1 MDILYAP
8 WREAYFSEKPS
19 EKQSDCVFCGISQSP
34 KNDSANKVIYRNDE
48 LFIVMNKFPYTPGH
62 ILIVPHT
69 HEDSPEKLPSD
80 IWLNLFKVAQ
90 DSMQIL
96 YDYGASGIN
105 MGMNI
110 KKSGGAGIPAHLHL
124 HLLPR
129 WDGDTNFITA
139 IAGVR
144 SYGIDFERVYQQFAE
159 SAKKYLR

>member
-8 WREAYFSEKPS
+8 WREAYFSD
-19 EKQSDCVFCGISQSP
+19 KQNECVFCGIAKEP
-34 KNDSANKVIYRNDE
+34 HNDNANKVIYRNDE
-48 LFIVMNKFPYTPGH
+48 IFIVMNKFPYTPGH

-69 HEDSPEKLPSD
+69 HTDSPEKLPQNL
-80 IWLNLFKVAQ
+80 WLSLFKTAQ

-110 KKSGGAGIPAHLHL
+110 KQSGGAGIPAHLHL

-129 WDGDTNFITA
+129 WSGDTNFITA
-139 IAGVR
+139 IGNTR
-144 SYGIDFERVYQQFAE
+144 SYGIDFEKVYERFSE
-159 SAKKYLR
+159 LAKKYLS

>member
-8 WREAYFSEKPS
+8 WREAYFTQDRE
-19 EKQSDCVFCGISQSP
+19 ECVFCGIS
-34 KNDSANKVIYRNDE
+34 KNANDDSKNKVIYRNDW

-62 ILIVPHT
+62 ILIVPHL
-69 HEDSPEKLPSD
+69 HKDSPEKLPQD
-80 IWLNLFKVAQ
+80 IWLQTFKIAQ

-110 KKSGGAGIPAHLHL
+110 KQSGGAGIPAHLHL

-129 WDGDTNFITA
+129 WSGDTNFITT
-139 IAGVR
+139 IGNVR
-144 SYGIDFERVYQQFAE
+144 SYGIDFEKVYEQFLQ
-159 SAKKYLR
+159 SAKKYLP

>member
-8 WREAYFSEKPS
+8 WREAYFSDKCDE
-19 EKQSDCVFCGISQSP
+19 CVFCGIAKSP
-34 KNDSANKVIYRNDE
+34 DLDAQNKVIFRNDS

-62 ILIVPHT
+62 ILIIPKMHC
-69 HEDSPEKLPSD
+69 DSPENLAREV
-80 IWLNLFKVAQ
+80 WLNLFKYAQ

-110 KKSGGAGIPAHLHL
+110 KQSGGAGIPAHLHL

-129 WDGDTNFITA
+129 WSGDTNFITS
-139 IAGVR
+139 IANVR
-144 SYGIDFERVYQQFAE
+144 NYGIDFEKVYLQYSE
-159 SAKKYLR
+159 LAKKYLS

>member
-8 WREAYFSEKPS
+8 WREAYFGKKPN
-19 EKQSDCVFCGISQSP
+19 ECVFCGIAGDST
-34 KNDSANKVIYRNDE
+34 NDAQNRVIYRDSN

-69 HEDSPEKLPSD
+69 HADSPENLPRD
-80 IWLNLFKVAQ
+80 IWLSLFSKAQ

-110 KKSGGAGIPAHLHL
+110 KQSGGAGIPEHLHL

-129 WDGDTNFITA
+129 WNGDTNFITS
-139 IAGVR
+139 IANTR
-144 SYGIDFERVYQQFAE
+144 SYGIDFDKVYEQFAE
-159 SAKKYLR
+159 MAQKYLRKK

>member
-8 WREAYFSEKPS
+8 WREAYFSDKRDE
-19 EKQSDCVFCGISQSP
+19 CVFCGISKEPQ
-34 KNDSANKVIYRNDE
+34 NDNKNKVIYRNDE

-62 ILIVPHT
+62 ILIVPHA
-69 HEDSPEKLPSD
+69 HIDSPEKLAQNL
-80 IWLNLFKVAQ
+80 WLALFSVAQ
-90 DSMQIL
+90 DAMKIL

-110 KKSGGAGIPAHLHL
+110 KKDAGAGIPAHLHL

-129 WDGDTNFITA
+129 WSGDTNFITS

-144 SYGIDFERVYQQFAE
+144 SYGIDFERVYQQFCE
-159 SAKKYLR
+159 SAKKHLKKI